1 MFADNRSFKSL
12 LSFYQRGGIRKA
24 RARGSGRQK
33 NGGVPS
39 NSGLALH
46 SGWPKPA
53 LSSSNEHYFP
63 EETMTLAVF
72 KILFLS
78 L

>member
-1 MFADNRSFKSL
+1 MVAGEMRNCMDPSTTLRFAQDDASC
-12 LSFYQRGGIRKA
+12 
-24 RARGSGRQK
+24 
-33 NGGVPS
+33 
-39 NSGLALH
+39 H
-46 SGWPKPA
+46 
-53 LSSSNEHYFP
+53 FP

>member
-1 MFADNRSFKSL
+1 MVLDPSPLAQDDD
-12 LSFYQRGGIRKA
+12 A
-24 RARGSGRQK
+24 R
-33 NGGVPS
+33 
-39 NSGLALH
+39 
-46 SGWPKPA
+46 
-53 LSSSNEHYFP
+53 YFP

>member
-1 MFADNRSFKSL
+1 MFAVNRLRKSL
-12 LSFYQRGGIRKA
+12 LSFHQKRGDKKSPRTVRGG
-24 RARGSGRQK
+24 QK
-33 NGGVPS
+33 SGGVPS

-53 LSSSNEHYFP
+53 LSLSNGRYFP
-63 EETMTLAVF
+63 EETMTFAVF